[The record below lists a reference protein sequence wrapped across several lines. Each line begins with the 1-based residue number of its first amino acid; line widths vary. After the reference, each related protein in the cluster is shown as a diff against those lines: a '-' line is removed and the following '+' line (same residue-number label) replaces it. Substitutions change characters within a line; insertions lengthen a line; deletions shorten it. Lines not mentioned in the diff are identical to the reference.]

1 MNFFRT
7 HCHSRFRP
15 LKRSHICGLLCF
27 ALLSGCSDKVGAPVN
42 VHAALTALESVM
54 ESWKEGKTP
63 EDLLNESPE
72 IVVQEPEW
80 NDGAKLLDYQIV
92 SDDAPAGPNLITT
105 VKLKLSKVDGTVTEK
120 TATYVVGTSP
130 KLTVYRN
137 LMR

>member
-1 MNFFRT
+1 
-7 HCHSRFRP
+7 
-15 LKRSHICGLLCF
+15 
-27 ALLSGCSDKVGAPVN
+27 
-42 VHAALTALESVM
+42 M